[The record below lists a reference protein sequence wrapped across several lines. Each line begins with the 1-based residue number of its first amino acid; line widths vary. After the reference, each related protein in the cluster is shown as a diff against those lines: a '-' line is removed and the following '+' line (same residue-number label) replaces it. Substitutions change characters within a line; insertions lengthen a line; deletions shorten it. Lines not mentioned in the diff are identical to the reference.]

1 MNQRHCRRLRLRSG
15 LDCPGWHR
23 YRPALT
29 RISFGPDTQFPA
41 GPAATLVGYRFM
53 SHSPRTFDANP
64 RAPSAQ
70 VLDYAIPA
78 VILLSVL
85 VVLAPVPAAI
95 VDVLLAANLTVS
107 VLALL
112 GALAARTPLELSV
125 FPTFLLGSTLVRLVL
140 NIATTRLVLSR
151 AAIDGDAAAGQ
162 VVQAFG
168 EFVSANNI
176 VVGGVIFAIIA
187 IVQFVVITAGS
198 TRTSEVA
205 ARFALDGLPGRQMA
219 IDTEVQAGTITRD
232 QARQMRLDLQR
243 QADFF
248 ASMDGASRFVSG
260 EAKASVIITA
270 INLLGGLAIG
280 IIQHGMPVHK
290 ALDIYSRLTIGD
302 GLTSAVP
309 SLFISV
315 ATGLLISRSSQA
327 VDLSQELGRQF
338 VSRPHVLVI
347 TAVFLGLLSLTDLPF
362 VPLAGMAVAV
372 ATTAWM
378 IGRKAGQ
385 TRAAERVAAGD
396 GTAVAVSARAT
407 SAGELLAD
415 ERIIVEVGRGLVG
428 LISLPAG
435 GGTVSPLAER
445 SAAVRAGVAA
455 DLGLVVPSISMRD
468 NLMLPD
474 RCYRVTIAGDVV
486 LETEIPAGRLLAVP
500 PVGEVLD
507 DDSMARHAGVDD
519 TPAVDPLTGRRG
531 MWVGHAQAEATRR
544 RGATVYGDADCI
556 ARAIEANIR
565 RHGDRLLSRDS
576 VARLIES
583 LRAAQPA
590 VVEQVVPGVL
600 TIARIHRSLQ
610 CLLRDGVPIRPFAE
624 LLEIMADHAAEANDP
639 TQLAELVR
647 RSLARSICRRARD
660 ARGRLVVVRLEGPAI
675 DAFVGGAGRPPAQ
688 LIAELRRAVRPGVE
702 RGARPVIVVPSAVRL
717 RVRDALVRH
726 LPDVHVLAEEE
737 LADEDRVEVFASVGG
752 SLLQRAA

>member
-1 MNQRHCRRLRLRSG
+1 MAQSPATFAAVPRS
-15 LDCPGWHR
+15 
-23 YRPALT
+23 A
-29 RISFGPDTQFPA
+29 
-41 GPAATLVGYRFM
+41 
-53 SHSPRTFDANP
+53 
-64 RAPSAQ
+64 SARG
-70 VLDYAIPA
+70 LDYAIPA

-85 VVLAPVPAAI
+85 VVLAPVPAAV

-125 FPTFLLGSTLVRLVL
+125 FPTFLLGATLVRLVL

-187 IVQFVVITAGS
+187 VIQFVVITAGS

-260 EAKASVIITA
+260 EAKASVIITFV
-270 INLLGGLAIG
+270 NLIGGLAIG
-280 IIQHGMPVHK
+280 VAQHGMPLAK
-290 ALDIYSRLTIGD
+290 ALDVYSRLTIGD

-315 ATGLLISRSSQA
+315 ATGLLISRSSQE

-362 VPLAGMAVAV
+362 LPLAGMAVAV
-372 ATTAWM
+372 ATMAWM
-378 IGRKAGQ
+378 IRR
-385 TRAAERVAAGD
+385 TPTSRDAERTAAPATTRTSVAD
-396 GTAVAVSARAT
+396 D
-407 SAGELLAD
+407 LLAD
-415 ERIIVEVGRGLVG
+415 ERIVLELGRGLVG
-428 LISLPAG
+428 LLAPSADG
-435 GGTVSPLAER
+435 ASPTLLSER
-445 SAAVRAGVAA
+445 ATAVRSSVAA
-455 DLGLVVPSISMRD
+455 DLGLVVPSVAMRD
-468 NLMLPD
+468 NLSLPD
-474 RCYRVTIAGDVV
+474 RCYRVIIAGDIVA
-486 LETEIPAGRLLAVP
+486 EAEIPAGKMLAVP
-500 PVGEVLD
+500 AVGEVLD
-507 DDSMARHAGVDD
+507 EEIRSGKVG
-519 TPAVDPLTGRRG
+519 TEEFPAIDPLTGRRG
-531 MWVGHAQAEATRR
+531 AWVGHAHAETARR
-544 RGATVYGDADCI
+544 RGAAVHGEADCI
-556 ARAIEANIR
+556 ARAIEAAIR
-565 RHGDRLLSRDS
+565 RHGDQLLSRDA

-590 VVEQVVPGVL
+590 VVDQVVPGVL
-600 TIARIHRSLQ
+600 TIARIHRALQ
-610 CLLRDGVPIRPFAE
+610 GLLRDGVPIRPLAE
-624 LLEIMADHAAEANDP
+624 LLEIMADHAAEAADP
-639 TQLAELVR
+639 AQLAELVR

-660 ARGRLVVVRLEGPAI
+660 PRGKLVTVRLEEPAI
-675 DAFVGGAGRPPAQ
+675 DAVITAAGRPPAQ
-688 LIAELRRAVRPGVE
+688 LMGELRRAFRPVVE
-702 RGARPVIVVPSAVRL
+702 RGARPVIVVPADVRL
-717 RVRDALVRH
+717 RVREALSRH
-726 LPDVHVLAEEE
+726 LPDVQVLAVEE
-737 LADEDRVEVFASVGG
+737 LAAEDRVEVFASVGG
-752 SLLQRAA
+752 GEVLRAA

>member
-1 MNQRHCRRLRLRSG
+1 MAQSTATFAAVPRS
-15 LDCPGWHR
+15 
-23 YRPALT
+23 A
-29 RISFGPDTQFPA
+29 SA
-41 GPAATLVGYRFM
+41 
-53 SHSPRTFDANP
+53 
-64 RAPSAQ
+64 RA
-70 VLDYAIPA
+70 LDYAIPA

-85 VVLAPVPAAI
+85 VVLAPVPAAV

-125 FPTFLLGSTLVRLVL
+125 FPTFLLGATLVRLVL

-187 IVQFVVITAGS
+187 VIQFVVITAGS

-260 EAKASVIITA
+260 EAKASVIITFV
-270 INLLGGLAIG
+270 NLIGGLAIG
-280 IIQHGMPVHK
+280 VAQHGMPVAK
-290 ALDIYSRLTIGD
+290 ALDVYSRLTIGD

-315 ATGLLISRSSQA
+315 ATGLLISRSSQE

-347 TAVFLGLLSLTDLPF
+347 TAVFLGVLSLTNLPF
-362 VPLAGMAVAV
+362 LPLAGMAVAV
-372 ATTAWM
+372 ATMAWV
-378 IGRKAGQ
+378 IRRTPAS
-385 TRAAERVAAGD
+385 RDAERTAAS
-396 GTAVAVSARAT
+396 GTAGLATTRTSVADD
-407 SAGELLAD
+407 LLAD
-415 ERIIVEVGRGLVG
+415 ERIVVELGRGLVG
-428 LISLPAG
+428 LLAPSADG
-435 GGTVSPLAER
+435 ASPTLLSER
-445 SAAVRAGVAA
+445 ATAVRSSVAA
-455 DLGLVVPSISMRD
+455 DLGLVVPSVAMRD
-468 NLMLPD
+468 NLSLPD
-474 RCYRVTIAGDVV
+474 RCYRVMIAGDIVV
-486 LETEIPAGRLLAVP
+486 EAEIPAGKLLAVP
-500 PVGEVLD
+500 AVGEVLD
-507 DDSMARHAGVDD
+507 EENRSGKIGVEEF
-519 TPAVDPLTGRRG
+519 PAIDPLTGRRG
-531 MWVGHAQAEATRR
+531 AWVGHAQAETARR
-544 RGATVYGDADCI
+544 RGAAVHGEADCI
-556 ARAIEANIR
+556 ARAIEAAIR
-565 RHGDRLLSRDS
+565 RHGDQLLSRDA

-590 VVEQVVPGVL
+590 VVDQVVPGVL
-600 TIARIHRSLQ
+600 TIARIHRALQ
-610 CLLRDGVPIRPFAE
+610 CLLRDGVPIRPLAE
-624 LLEIMADHAAEANDP
+624 LLEIMADHAAEAADP
-639 TQLAELVR
+639 AQLAELVR

-660 ARGRLVVVRLEGPAI
+660 PRGKLVTVRLEEPAI
-675 DAFVGGAGRPPAQ
+675 DAVIAAAGRPPAQ
-688 LIAELRRAVRPGVE
+688 LMSELRRAVRPVVE
-702 RGARPVIVVPSAVRL
+702 RGARPVIVVPADVRL
-717 RVRDALVRH
+717 RVREALARH
-726 LPDVHVLAEEE
+726 LPDVQVLAAEE
-737 LADEDRVEVFASVGG
+737 LAAEDRVEVFASVGG
-752 SLLQRAA
+752 GEVLRAA